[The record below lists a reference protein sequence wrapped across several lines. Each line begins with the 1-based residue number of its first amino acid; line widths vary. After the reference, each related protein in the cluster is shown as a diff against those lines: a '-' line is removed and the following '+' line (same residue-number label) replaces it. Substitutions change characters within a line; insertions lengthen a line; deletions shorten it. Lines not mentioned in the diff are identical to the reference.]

1 FCIIETRVDQ
11 PMFNLRL
18 FRIPAFAF
26 GNVATLMSS
35 LSRGGL
41 QFMLIIWLQG
51 IWLPLHG
58 YDYSET
64 PLWSAIYMVP
74 LTVGFLG
81 AAPVAGWLSD
91 RFGARMFTT
100 GGLVIVAVTFAA
112 LLALPTDFTYWQFAV
127 ILFVSGIGAGLFA
140 SPNMTGVMNSL
151 PADQRGAGSGM
162 LSTLQNSGMALSI
175 GVFFSTLIAGLAT
188 TMPAAL
194 FSGLT
199 QQNVP
204 ATVASNV
211 ANLPPVGT
219 LFAAFLGYNPMQKI
233 LGPQVLAQLP
243 PGNAATVVG
252 KQFFPQLVADSF
264 HHGLVI
270 VFCTAIA
277 ISLIG
282 AIASL
287 FRGPRYVHDET
298 HRHELDGGD
307 VFQGD
312 EKVGPVEFTTAPDPR
327 FLAQVGEQRGG
338 AARR

>member
-1 FCIIETRVDQ
+1 MTSRCSTS
-11 PMFNLRL
+11 RL

-91 RFGARMFTT
+91 RFGARIFAT
-100 GGLVIVAVTFAA
+100 GGLLVVAVTFGA
-112 LLALPTDFTYWQFAV
+112 LLALPTDFIYWQFAV

-204 ATVASNV
+204 ANVATNV

-233 LGPQVLAQLP
+233 LGPQLLAQLP

-252 KQFFPQLVADSF
+252 KQFFPQTGRRFIPPRTGHRVLHSDRGLAYRRDSVPVPRPPLRPQRNPTRRLVVNSA
-264 HHGLVI
+264 
-270 VFCTAIA
+270 
-277 ISLIG
+277 G
-282 AIASL
+282 ATFSATKMSVL
-287 FRGPRYVHDET
+287 SSSRRRTHDFL
-298 HRHELDGGD
+298 REL
-307 VFQGD
+307 
-312 EKVGPVEFTTAPDPR
+312 
-327 FLAQVGEQRGG
+327 
-338 AARR
+338 